1 MIWKTAFHSL
11 ESCVS
16 WQGEQSRMVRNWLT
30 RMFHEADPEVADLL
44 SVHSERPEGYRW
56 GVSEPD
62 FRTPGTPPP
71 YPIVCQRAGA
81 ALREVMWA
89 ESGSHLEKQLLMR
102 VGAGE
107 QEAHAPGITQDHR
120 ADLEQLQADRR
131 HLGPGQLRALERQPA
146 DPFHQ
151 HIGQ

>member
-1 MIWKTAFHSL
+1 MKPI
-11 ESCVS
+11 
-16 WQGEQSRMVRNWLT
+16 QRWLI
-30 RMFHEADPEVADLL
+30 LL
-44 SVHSERPEGYRW
+44 SVHSERPEGCRW

-71 YPIVCQRAGA
+71 YPHCLSTCRGSTPGKSCGP
-81 ALREVMWA
+81 